1 VRAQSGGFR
10 APFPLHK
17 LNTTKDRLM
26 DILDSK
32 NDTEI
37 LLSVVAEAAKAS
49 AEIKTAKNDIEKAQ
63 NRLRFVL
70 MLAHKLIDRKKD

>member
-1 VRAQSGGFR
+1 
-10 APFPLHK
+10 
-17 LNTTKDRLM
+17 M